1 MRIHRTMAGFFQ
13 CVILILFLSS
23 CGGGGGSNAPP
34 PAPSATTTGANPIS
48 NDNAVLSG
56 DVNPNGLETTAWF
69 ESGLDNT
76 LSTFTKTGDQ
86 AIGSGKTIVPIQ
98 ATILNLSPGPTYYFR
113 VAAQNSAGSSKGAIE
128 SFTAA
133 LLPPTVST
141 LTAGPI
147 SADNAVLNG
156 DVNPKGLPTSA
167 WFEWGTDPTLN
178 SRTITSSDNVGTGA
192 ASVTIHAP
200 LRNLTPGTAYYFRV
214 VAQNTTGESK
224 GTIKNF
230 KASQIPSATTIAAT
244 SVTSNSATVNGS
256 VNPNG
261 LHTSFWFV
269 WGTDPILTNPVS
281 TFETLTQ
288 VIVAGTFTT
297 QPVSAPLPGLGVG
310 TNYYFRVVARNAEG
324 ESQGTILNF
333 QTSVSPTVTTIDPV
347 TSITTSSAVL
357 HGDVNPN
364 GFATDAWF
372 EYGTDPALSSLTA
385 TAHVPKG
392 SGTTTLAF
400 NASIS
405 GLSPWRTYYY
415 RAAASNSGGTQKGVI
430 RSFPTGEYYVA
441 VGDSITFGSQD
452 DIPGDDTSQD
462 GRNTGG
468 GFEPILNNLR
478 TVAKGYPHTVVNK
491 GVSGDT
497 SANGAASIS
506 STLSNNPSAKYF
518 LILYGTNDASIPAVS
533 KATYKANMQMIIT
546 AIKNAGKIPY
556 LAKVPYTSDPSISDA
571 SIQEYNAAIGELK
584 VTNGIAV
591 TPPDFYAWFQSHT
604 SQLADGIH
612 PNGTGYQS
620 MANLWFNV
628 LP

>member
-1 MRIHRTMAGFFQ
+1 MRIHRAMAGFFQ
-13 CVILILFLSS
+13 CVILILFLSA

-34 PAPSATTTGANPIS
+34 PAPSATTTDANPIT

-86 AIGSGKTIVPIQ
+86 AMGSGKTIVPIQ
-98 ATILNLSPGPTYYFR
+98 ATILNLSPGITYYFR

-128 SFTAA
+128 GFIAA

-147 SADNAVLNG
+147 SNDNAVLNG

-178 SRTITSSDNVGTGA
+178 ARTITSSDNVGTGA
-192 ASVTIHAP
+192 AFVSIKAP
-200 LRNLTPGTAYYFRV
+200 LTNLIPGTTYHFRV
-214 VAQNTTGESK
+214 VAQNTTGTSK
-224 GTIKNF
+224 GTIKSF
-230 KASQIPSATTIAAT
+230 KVSQIPSATTNAAT
-244 SVTSNSATVNGS
+244 SVTSSSATLNGS

-261 LHTSFWFV
+261 LLTSYWFV

-281 TFETLTQ
+281 TFETPTQ
-288 VIVAGTFTT
+288 VIVAGTFAT
-297 QPVSAPLPGLGVG
+297 QPVSAVPPPLSVG
-310 TNYYFRVVARNAEG
+310 AIYYFRVAARNAEG
-324 ESQGTILNF
+324 ESQGTIHNF
-333 QTSVSPTVTTIDPV
+333 QTSVSPTVTTIDPA

-364 GFATDAWF
+364 GFSTDAWF
-372 EYGTDPALSSLTA
+372 EYGTDPALSSPAA
-385 TAHVPKG
+385 TAPGPKG
-392 SGTTTLAF
+392 SGTTTLSF

-405 GLSPWRTYYY
+405 GLNPWRTYYY

-430 RSFPTGEYYVA
+430 QSFPTGEYYVA
-441 VGDSITFGSQD
+441 VGDSITAGSQD
-452 DIPGDDTSQD
+452 DNLAD
-462 GRNTGG
+462 GI
-468 GFEPILNNLR
+468 GFEPILNNLL
-478 TVAKGYPHTVVNK
+478 TASKGYPHTVVNE

-497 SANGAASIS
+497 SADGAALIS
-506 STLSNNPSAKYF
+506 TPGPNNPLSKNPSAKYV
-518 LILYGTNDASIPAVS
+518 LVLYGTNDAFIPAVS
-533 KATYKANMQMIIT
+533 KATYKANIQAIIT
-546 AIKNAGKIPY
+546 AIRNAGKVPY
-556 LAKVPYTSDPSISDA
+556 LGKVPFTLDPLRSDA
-571 SIQEYNAAIGELK
+571 AIQGYNAEIDELRNF
-584 VTNGIAV
+584 NGISVVA
-591 TPPDFYAWFQSHT
+591 PDLYAWFQSHQ